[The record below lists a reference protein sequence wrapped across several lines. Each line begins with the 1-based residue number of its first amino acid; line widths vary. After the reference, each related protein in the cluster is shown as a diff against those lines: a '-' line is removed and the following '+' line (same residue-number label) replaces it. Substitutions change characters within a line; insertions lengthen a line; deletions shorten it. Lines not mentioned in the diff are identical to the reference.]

1 MAVWINNRKLVTLMH
16 NYKKPGSQAI
26 SELKYLPWPL
36 VSQVSLDNRWLRE
49 DPDKNIGKVVILN
62 TDSLNGTHRQRNQ
75 ERHFFLLRYDVSVSP
90 PVGNRISGT
99 ETDSVAQSFSLK
111 NLKHVPLKWS
121 PKGILIHIFHRIW
134 ISYLIKKKEPLN
146 SHLSPKEF
154 AFHVFPK
161 TICSSHLPQ
170 NVLWPLDLLE
180 LPAFL

>member
-1 MAVWINNRKLVTLMH
+1 MH

-36 VSQVSLDNRWLRE
+36 ASQVSLDNRWLRE

-62 TDSLNGTHRQRNQ
+62 TDSLNGTYRQRNQ

-111 NLKHVPLKWS
+111 
-121 PKGILIHIFHRIW
+121 IW
-134 ISYLIKKKEPLN
+134 NMFPSSDPQ
-146 SHLSPKEF
+146 KEF
-154 AFHVFPK
+154 
-161 TICSSHLPQ
+161 
-170 NVLWPLDLLE
+170 
-180 LPAFL
+180 